1 MSGNLDG
8 ADITDVATPTR
19 LPTERSFFLWG
30 VFFVLTVLLGLS
42 VGSADIEW
50 SLLFSD
56 RESPE
61 AQLSQ
66 ALFWKIR
73 FPRVLTA
80 LSVGGGLALVGAV
93 LQTSLRNPL
102 ADPFLLGV
110 SSASAAG
117 AVLAMAVGL
126 SSMRFPAAVG
136 CALVGLL
143 VLDRISYRK
152 GVFSDHNLLISGVAL
167 TYLFAAI
174 TGLIIALSDAQ
185 TTRNLL
191 FWMMG
196 GFHSLD
202 TASTVLCS
210 LVLIVSMAF
219 LLTQS
224 EDLDVLA
231 SGDESAHALGVRPD
245 SLRRRLLIVCSVVV
259 GVAVA
264 ASGGIGF
271 VGVLVPHL
279 ARFFCGVCH
288 RQVLWLCVLG
298 GGGLTL
304 LSDTVARTV
313 LSPQEIP
320 VGLITALIGAP
331 FFLHLLHRGKG
342 Y

>member
-8 ADITDVATPTR
+8 AGITDVAAPTHS
-19 LPTERSFFLWG
+19 PVQRSFLFWA
-30 VFFVLTVLLGLS
+30 VFFVLTILVSLS
-42 VGSADIEW
+42 VGSADIVW
-50 SLLFSD
+50 SHLFSNSQEPD
-56 RESPE
+56 V
-61 AQLSQ
+61 QLSQ

-80 LSVGGGLALVGAV
+80 LAVGGGLALVGAV

-110 SSASAAG
+110 SSASATG
-117 AVLAMAVGL
+117 AVLAMALGFT
-126 SSMRFPAAVG
+126 SMRFPAAVL
-136 CALVGLL
+136 CALIGLL
-143 VLDRISYRK
+143 VLDRISYRR

-167 TYLFAAI
+167 TYLFAAL
-174 TGLIIALSDAQ
+174 TGLIITLSDAQ
-185 TTRNLL
+185 TTRSLL
-191 FWMMG
+191 FWIMG

-210 LVLIVSMAF
+210 MVLVAAVLFLVSKAD
-219 LLTQS
+219 
-224 EDLDVLA
+224 ELDVLA

-245 SLRRRLLIVCSVVV
+245 SLRRRLLVVCSIVV

-288 RQVLWLCVLG
+288 RQVLGLCVLG

-304 LSDTVARTV
+304 MSDTVARTV